1 MGGGCR
7 GGGRAGKFY
16 DRTLVPL
23 FRGGGGGGVCDRML
37 REGMVTL
44 YCLHLAVWGGVAV
57 FFLDMRQLCRK
68 SHHVPGTACWGWQM
82 ALEVPVAAADCWKN
96 LKTQRRQHT
105 TGYQIQS
112 PVRKAMHFHNCLQPA
127 ASRSFA
133 FFFGSRVTDK
143 TKSKPCDTAASN
155 VQPQFK
161 D

>member
-1 MGGGCR
+1 M
-7 GGGRAGKFY
+7 
-16 DRTLVPL
+16 
-23 FRGGGGGGVCDRML
+23 CDRML

-57 FFLDMRQLCRK
+57 FFLDMCQLCRK

-133 FFFGSRVTDK
+133 FFLGQESLTRQSLSHVTQRLPMSNRSSK
-143 TKSKPCDTAASN
+143 TDTTLQWMAFFIDLC
-155 VQPQFK
+155 VIVTVC
-161 D
+161 